1 MKLAPLIINVVLLLA
16 HLVMIAF
23 VSTRNT
29 FEAGGQKILLF
40 YHNYTAYFI
49 LFIVLNTLAL
59 FFIKTTKRVKATTFL
74 IGFLALLIF
83 IGFYSKFNPY

>member
-1 MKLAPLIINVVLLLA
+1 MKLLPLINNVVLLLV

-23 VSTRNT
+23 LGARNT
-29 FEAGGQKILLF
+29 FEAGGQKILFF

-49 LFIVLNTLAL
+49 LFIVLNTIAI
-59 FFIKTTKRVKATTFL
+59 FFIKTTKRVKTTTFL
-74 IGFLALLIF
+74 IGFLALLIY